1 MIQNMITPRKFYDRV
16 LNEICDRL
24 MKEISPAYTY
34 HSLRHTLDVVEMTIE
49 IGKAEKIDDQHL
61 DILKIAA
68 LFHDTG
74 YFTTRKNHEEESV
87 NIFIGYANEHGLSEE
102 AVKIITGC
110 ILATKIP
117 QNPQNLFEMVVC
129 DADLDYLG
137 REDFI
142 EIGETLYTELTNCGE
157 LTDRDAWN
165 HLQYNFLS
173 NLRFHTHYSQ
183 TRRQPQLE
191 QNLLTIKRLI
201 SI

>member
-24 MKEISPAYTY
+24 MKEISPDYTY

-49 IGKAEKIDDQHL
+49 IGKAEKIDDHHL

-87 NIFIGYANEHGLSEE
+87 NIFHGYATELGLNEE

-157 LTDRDAWN
+157 LTDRNAWN
-165 HLQYNFLS
+165 QLQYNFLS
-173 NLRFHTHYSQ
+173 NLRFHTRYSQ
-183 TRRQPQLE
+183 KRRQPQLE

>member
-1 MIQNMITPRKFYDRV
+1 
-16 LNEICDRL
+16 

-49 IGKAEKIDDQHL
+49 IGKAEKIDDHHL
-61 DILKIAA
+61 DIIKIAA

-74 YFTTRKNHEEESV
+74 YVATRKNHEEESV
-87 NIFIGYANEHGLSEE
+87 RIFKDYALRHGLDKE
-102 AVKIITGC
+102 AIEIITGC

-117 QNPQNLFEMVVC
+117 QNPKNIFEMVVC

-137 REDFI
+137 REDFT

-157 LTDRDAWN
+157 LTDRNAWN
-165 HLQYNFLS
+165 QLQFNFLS
-173 NLRFHTHYSQ
+173 NLQFHTQYSQ
-183 TRRQPQLE
+183 TKRQPQLE
-191 QNLLTIKRLI
+191 QNLMIIKRLI